1 MIIFSAP
8 QYSLIG
14 PVALSETKNECNL
27 TDTSR
32 RSSRVATLDGG
43 AVVTDFGYTDADRTF
58 TVVAPASRAE
68 YDTLL
73 AMQQS
78 WSQLVVSC
86 DEGIFLGSPARLKS
100 QGGKVTITIEV
111 IRKLS

>member
-1 MIIFSAP
+1 MIILAAP

-43 AVVTDFGYTDADRTF
+43 AVVTDFGFTDADRTLSIVG
-58 TVVAPASRAE
+58 TASRAD

-73 AMQQS
+73 AMQRS
-78 WSQLVVSC
+78 WSQWVVSC
-86 DEGIFLGSPARLKS
+86 EEGVFLGSPARLKS